1 MSSTDE
7 ARIFGYAQVSEYEKA
22 KSAEEQAEAIRQKAD
37 ELDGNW
43 VGCGIDRGRWIS
55 EAPYYKRPRFKWV
68 LDKLDPGDCLIVWR
82 LDRIDRNPFRLAK
95 ALRSL
100 VNRQARVYV
109 LDFQRMELN
118 IHGPGGEVFV
128 KLMSTIADMF
138 RSQRREAVKRALHWR
153 KESGLP
159 YNRYPP
165 LGRKRI
171 VHNGRKMDAW
181 DERQCALIRQIKAPY
196 DAGESMAEIGRDF
209 YAQRLKTASGV
220 LWAKP
225 YGRKRKLNVNRLCRA
240 YRWYTD
246 LLAQGQDLL
255 GIPAVPMPNPFAN
268 PKDLADSRRPHG
280 KDTRTDG

>member
-7 ARIFGYAQVSEYEKA
+7 ARIYGYAQASEYEKA
-22 KSAEEQAEAIRQKAD
+22 RSTEEQAEAIRQKAD
-37 ELDGNW
+37 ELDGVW
-43 VGCGIDRGRWIS
+43 AGCGIDRGRWIS
-55 EAPYYKRPRFKWV
+55 EAPYYKRPRFKWL
-68 LDKLDPGDCLIVWR
+68 LDKLEPGDCLIVWR

-95 ALRSL
+95 AMRSL
-100 VNRQARVYV
+100 VLRQARVYV
-109 LDFQRMELN
+109 LDFDRMPLN

-128 KLMSTIADMF
+128 KLMSTVADMF
-138 RSQRREAVKRALHWR
+138 RSQRRDAVKRALQER
-153 KESGLP
+153 KDCGLA

-165 LGRKRI
+165 LGRKR
-171 VHNGRKMDAW
+171 VVRNGLKTDAW
-181 DERQCALIRQIKAPY
+181 DERQCALIRQIKARY

-225 YGRKRKLNVNRLCRA
+225 YGRKKKLNVNRLYKA

-255 GIPAVPMPNPFAN
+255 GIPAVPMPNPFVK
-268 PKDLADSRRPHG
+268 PTDSADRPADGSRQ
-280 KDTRTDG
+280 